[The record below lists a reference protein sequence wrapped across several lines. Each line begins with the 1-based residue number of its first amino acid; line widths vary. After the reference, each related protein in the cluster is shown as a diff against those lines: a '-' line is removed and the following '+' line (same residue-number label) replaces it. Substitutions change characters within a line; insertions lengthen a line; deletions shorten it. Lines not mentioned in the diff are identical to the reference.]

1 MLPFGQNIIFTSG
14 EDAMISANMKK
25 FYINGAWVE
34 PNSAARMGVENPAT
48 EEIVTE
54 VALGNQADIDAA
66 IAAARAAFDAYTVW
80 PVEKRI
86 ALVKRILEV
95 YNSRYEDFAQA
106 MSTEMGAP
114 IEWAR
119 GAQAWAGQVH
129 IEATIKAAEEMSW
142 EYSRGTTRIVYE
154 GIGVCALI
162 TPWNWPMNQ
171 IACKVAP
178 ALIAGCTMV
187 LKPSEIAPLSGVLF
201 AEVCHEAGVPAG
213 VFNLVNGTGPEVGA
227 RMSSHPEVDMVSFTG
242 STRAGTAVAAAAAPT
257 VKRVAQELGG
267 KSANII
273 LPSADLAAAVA
284 AGVNAIMS
292 NTGQSCDAPT
302 RMFVSRAQQAEAL
315 AVAKAT
321 AEAIIPGDPRLENT
335 TMGPLISK
343 TQHEKVQRLI
353 QAGIDEG
360 ATLVCGG
367 VGRPAGLNRGW
378 FAKPTIFGDVTN
390 EMTISK
396 EEIFGPVLAILPYDS
411 IDDAVRMA
419 NDTVYGLAA
428 YIAGPVEE
436 ARPIARRL
444 RAGTVNLNYPDWD
457 TSAPFGGYKQSGNG
471 REYADWG
478 IHDFCEVKGIVGYG
492 DA

>member
-1 MLPFGQNIIFTSG
+1 MT
-14 EDAMISANMKK
+14 ISANMTR
-25 FYINGAWVE
+25 FYIDGAWVE
-34 PNSAARMGVENPAT
+34 PLSTNRMGVENPAT
-48 EEIVTE
+48 EEMVAE
-54 VALGNQADIDAA
+54 VALGSEADADRA
-66 IAAARAAFDAYTVW
+66 IMAARAAFDAWTVT
-80 PVEKRI
+80 PVAGRI
-86 ALVKRILEV
+86 ALVRRILEV
-95 YNSRYEDFAQA
+95 YNDRYEDFAQA

-129 IEATIKAAEEMSW
+129 IEAAIKAAEEMTW

-154 GIGVCALI
+154 GIGVCGLI

-178 ALIAGCTMV
+178 ALLAGCTMV

-201 AEVCHEAGVPAG
+201 AEVCHAAGVPAG

-227 RMSSHPEVDMVSFTG
+227 RLSSHPEVDMVSFTG
-242 STRAGTAVAAAAAPT
+242 STRAGTAVAANAAPT

-273 LPSADLAAAVA
+273 LPTADLAAAVA
-284 AGVNAIMS
+284 SGVEGCFG

-302 RMFVSRAQQAEAL
+302 RMFVPRDRHDEAL
-315 AVAKAT
+315 AVAKET
-321 AEAIIPGDPRLENT
+321 AEAVVPGDPMAEGT

-343 TQHEKVQRLI
+343 LQFDKVQRLI

-360 ATLVCGG
+360 AVLVTGG

-378 FAKPTIFGDVTN
+378 FVKPTIFGGVTN
-390 EMTISK
+390 DMTVSK

-428 YIAGPVEE
+428 YIAGPVED
-436 ARPIARRL
+436 AIPVARRM
-444 RAGTVNLNYPDWD
+444 RAGTVNLNYPAWD

-492 DA
+492 V

>member
-1 MLPFGQNIIFTSG
+1 
-14 EDAMISANMKK
+14 MIPKNMTK
-25 FYINGAWVE
+25 FYIDGAWVE
-34 PNSAARMGVENPAT
+34 PLSKERVGVENPAT
-48 EEIVTE
+48 EEIVCE
-54 VALGNQADIDAA
+54 VALGNTADADRA
-66 IAAARAAFDAYTVW
+66 IAAARAAFDGWTVT
-80 PVEKRI
+80 PLAERI

-95 YNSRYEDFAQA
+95 YNARAEDFAQA

-114 IEWAR
+114 ITWAR
-119 GAQAWAGQVH
+119 EAQVWAGQVH
-129 IEATIKAAEEMSW
+129 IESTIKAAEEMTW
-142 EYSRGTTRIVYE
+142 EYMRGDTRIVHE

-201 AEVCHEAGVPAG
+201 AEVCHEAGVPKG
-213 VFNLVNGTGPEVGA
+213 VFNLVNGTGPGVGA
-227 RMSSHPEVDMVSFTG
+227 HLSAHPQVDMVSFTG

-273 LPSADLAAAVA
+273 LPTADLEAAVRG
-284 AGVNAIMS
+284 GVEGCFG

-302 RMFVSRAQQAEAL
+302 RMFVHRSQHDAAL
-315 AVAKAT
+315 DIARAT
-321 AEAIIPGDPRLENT
+321 AEAVVVGDPQDEGT
-335 TMGPLISK
+335 TMGPLISRL
-343 TQHEKVQRLI
+343 QFDKVQRLI

-360 ATLVCGG
+360 AVLVAGG

-378 FAKPTIFGDVTN
+378 FVKPTIFGGVTN
-390 EMTISK
+390 DMTISR
-396 EEIFGPVLAILPYDS
+396 EEIFGPVLSILPYDS
-411 IDDAVRMA
+411 LDEAITMA
-419 NDTVYGLAA
+419 NDTPYGLAA

-436 ARPIARRL
+436 ARAVARRL
-444 RAGTVNLNYPDWD
+444 RAGTVNLNYPAWD
-457 TSAPFGGYKQSGNG
+457 TFAPFGGYKQSGNG

-478 IHDFCEVKGIVGYG
+478 IHDFCEVKGIVGWG
-492 DA
+492 A

>member
-1 MLPFGQNIIFTSG
+1 
-14 EDAMISANMKK
+14 MISANMTK
-25 FYINGAWVE
+25 FYINGAWVQ
-34 PNSAARMGVENPAT
+34 PNSAASMGVENPAT
-48 EEIVTE
+48 EEIVAE
-54 VALGNQADIDAA
+54 VALGNQTDIDNA
-66 IAAARAAFDAYTVW
+66 IAAARAAFDAYTIW
-80 PVEKRI
+80 PVQKRI
-86 ALVKRILEV
+86 DLVKRILEV

-129 IEATIKAAEEMSW
+129 IEATIKAAEEMAW
-142 EYSRGTTRIVYE
+142 EYSRGTTRIVHE

-178 ALIAGCTMV
+178 ALVAGCTMV

-201 AEVCHEAGVPAG
+201 AEVCHEAGVPPG
-213 VFNLVNGTGPEVGA
+213 VFNLVNGTGLEVGA

-302 RMFVSRAQQAEAL
+302 RMFVQRDQQAAAL
-315 AVAKAT
+315 VVAKET
-321 AEAIIPGDPRLENT
+321 AEAIIPGDPTLETT

-343 TQHEKVQRLI
+343 TQYEKVQRMI

-360 ATLVCGG
+360 ATLVTGG
-367 VGRPAGLNRGW
+367 LGRPAGLNRGW
-378 FAKPTIFGDVTN
+378 FTKPTIFGDVMN

-396 EEIFGPVLAILPYDS
+396 EEIFGPVLSILPYDTV
-411 IDDAVRMA
+411 DDAVRMA

-428 YIAGPVEE
+428 YIAGPLEE
-436 ARPIARRL
+436 AKPIARRL
-444 RAGTVNLNYPDWD
+444 RAGTVNLNYPEWD

-478 IHDFCEVKGIVGYG
+478 IHDFCEIKGIVGYG
-492 DA
+492 D

>member
-1 MLPFGQNIIFTSG
+1 
-14 EDAMISANMKK
+14 MISENLGK
-25 FYINGAWVE
+25 FYINGAWVA
-34 PNSAARMGVENPAT
+34 PHSKATMGVENPAT
-48 EEIVTE
+48 EEIVAE
-54 VALGNQADIDAA
+54 VALGDQEDIDAA
-66 IAAARAAFDAYTVW
+66 ILAARAAFEGYTTW
-80 PVEKRI
+80 PVQKRI
-86 ALVKRILEV
+86 DLVKTILEV
-95 YNSRYEDFAQA
+95 YNARYEDFAQA

-129 IEATIKAAEEMSW
+129 IEATIKAAEEMAW
-142 EYSRGTTRIVYE
+142 EYSRGTTRIVHE

-201 AEVCHEAGVPAG
+201 AEVCHAAGVPAG
-213 VFNLVNGTGPEVGA
+213 VFNLVNGTGAEVGA

-273 LPSADLAAAVA
+273 LPSADLAAAVS
-284 AGVNAIMS
+284 AGVSAIMS

-302 RMFVSRAQQAEAL
+302 RMFVQRDKQAEAL
-315 AVAKAT
+315 AVAKEV
-321 AEAIIPGDPRLENT
+321 AEAIVIGDPRDEAT
-335 TMGPLISK
+335 GMGPLISK
-343 TQHEKVQRLI
+343 AQFEKVQRLI
-353 QAGIDEG
+353 QSGIDEG
-360 ATLVCGG
+360 ATLVTGG
-367 VGRPAGLNRGW
+367 VGLPAGLNRGW
-378 FAKPTIFGDVTN
+378 FARPTIFGDVQN

-396 EEIFGPVLAILPYDS
+396 EEIFGPVLAILPYDTV
-411 IDDAVRMA
+411 DDAVRMA

-428 YIAGPVEE
+428 YIAGPVQE
-436 ARPIARRL
+436 ARGVARRL

-478 IHDFCEVKGIVGYG
+478 IHDFCEIKGIVGYG
-492 DA
+492 E

>member
-1 MLPFGQNIIFTSG
+1 MVPAHMQQ
-14 EDAMISANMKK
+14 

-34 PNSAARMGVENPAT
+34 PHSAQRMGVENPAT

-54 VALGNQADIDAA
+54 VALGDLADTDAA
-66 IAAARAAFDAYTVW
+66 IAAAKAAFPAWTVT
-80 PVEKRI
+80 PVAERI
-86 ALVKRILEV
+86 GYLKRILEI
-95 YNSRYEDFAQA
+95 YNEMYEEFAQV

-129 IEATIKAAEEMSW
+129 IEATIKAAEEMAW
-142 EYSRGTTRIVYE
+142 EYQRGTTRIVHE
-154 GIGVCALI
+154 GIGVCGLI

-178 ALIAGCTMV
+178 ALVAGCTMV

-201 AEVCHEAGVPAG
+201 AHVCHRAGLPAG

-227 RMSSHPEVDMVSFTG
+227 RLSSHPDVDMVSFTG

-267 KSANII
+267 KSPNII
-273 LPSADLAAAVA
+273 LASADLESAVKT
-284 AGVNAIMS
+284 GVENIMS

-302 RMFVSRAQQAEAL
+302 RMFVPRALHDQALAYAAEA
-315 AVAKAT
+315 AA
-321 AEAIIPGDPRLENT
+321 AIVVGDPTDTAT

-343 TQHEKVQRLI
+343 TQFDKVQRLI

-367 VGRPAGLNRGW
+367 TGRPEGLSKGW
-378 FAKPTIFGDVTN
+378 FCKPTIFGNVQN
-390 EMTISK
+390 EMTVSR
-396 EEIFGPVLAILPYDS
+396 EEIFGPVLVILPYDS
-411 IDDAVRMA
+411 LDHAVEMA
-419 NDTVYGLAA
+419 NDTPYGLAA
-428 YIAGPVEE
+428 FIAGPVEE
-436 ARPIARRL
+436 ARPLAARL
-444 RAGTVNLNYPDWD
+444 RAGTVNLNYPAWD

-478 IHDFCEVKGIVGYG
+478 IHDFCEVKGIVGWG
-492 DA
+492 Q

>member
-1 MLPFGQNIIFTSG
+1 
-14 EDAMISANMKK
+14 MISANMTK

-34 PNSAARMGVENPAT
+34 PLSAARIGVENPAT
-48 EEIVTE
+48 EEIVCQM
-54 VALGNQADIDAA
+54 AMGNDADADRA
-66 IAAARAAFDAYTVW
+66 IMAARAAFDSWTVV
-80 PVEKRI
+80 PVVQRI
-86 ALVKRILEV
+86 TLLKRILEI
-95 YNSRYEDFAQA
+95 YNARADDFAAA
-106 MSTEMGAP
+106 MTMEMGAP
-114 IEWAR
+114 KSWAR
-119 GAQAWAGQVH
+119 DAQFWAGQVH
-129 IEATIKAAEEMSW
+129 IEATIAAAEKMAW

-178 ALIAGCTMV
+178 ALVAGCTMV

-201 AEVCHEAGVPAG
+201 AEVCHEAGVPPG
-213 VFNLVNGTGPEVGA
+213 VFNLVNGDGPGVGT
-227 RMSSHPEVDMVSFTG
+227 RITSHPEVDMVSFTG
-242 STRAGTAVAAAAAPT
+242 STRAGTLIAAAAAPT
-257 VKRVAQELGG
+257 VKRVAQEMGG

-273 LPSADLAAAVA
+273 LPNADLEAAVS

-302 RMFVSRAQQAEAL
+302 RMFVHRSQQAAAL
-315 AVAKAT
+315 VVAKAT
-321 AEAIIPGDPRLENT
+321 AEAIVPGDPLADGV

-343 TQHEKVQRLI
+343 VQFDKVQRLI
-353 QAGIDEG
+353 QVGMDEG
-360 ATLVCGG
+360 ATLVTGG
-367 VGRPAGLNRGW
+367 LGRPAGLNRGW
-378 FAKPTIFGDVTN
+378 FCKPTIFADVEN

-411 IDDAVRMA
+411 IDDAVQMA
-419 NDTVYGLAA
+419 NDSVYGLAA
-428 YIAGPVEE
+428 YIAGPVED

-492 DA
+492 EA

>member
-1 MLPFGQNIIFTSG
+1 
-14 EDAMISANMKK
+14 MIPANMLK
-25 FYINGAWVE
+25 FYIDGQWVD
-34 PNSAARMGVENPAT
+34 PISTARIGVENPAT
-48 EEIVTE
+48 EEIVCE
-54 VALGNQADIDAA
+54 VAMGNEKDADRA
-66 IAAARAAFDAYTVW
+66 ILAARAAFDGWTYT
-80 PVEKRI
+80 PVKDRI

-95 YNSRYEDFAQA
+95 YNERYEDFAQA

-114 IEWAR
+114 ITWAR

-129 IEATIKAAEEMSW
+129 IEATIKAAEEMVW
-142 EYSRGTTRIVYE
+142 EYNRGSTRIVYE
-154 GIGVCALI
+154 GIGVCSLI

-201 AEVCHEAGVPAG
+201 AQVLHDAGVPKG
-213 VFNLVNGTGPEVGA
+213 VFNLVNGAGPDVGA

-242 STRAGTAVAAAAAPT
+242 STRAGTAIAAAAAPT

-267 KSANII
+267 KSPNII
-273 LPSADLAAAVA
+273 LPTANIAEAVA
-284 AGVNAIMS
+284 AGVNAVMS

-302 RMFVSRAQQAEAL
+302 RMLVPRAAQAEAL
-315 AVAKAT
+315 KVAKAT
-321 AEAIIPGDPRLENT
+321 AEAIKVGDPRDEATVL
-335 TMGPLISK
+335 GPLVSK
-343 TQHEKVQRLI
+343 LQFDKVQRLI

-360 ATLVCGG
+360 ATLVTGG
-367 VGRPAGLNRGW
+367 VGRPADLNRGW
-378 FAKPTIFGDVTN
+378 FVRPTVFGDVVN
-390 EMTISK
+390 AMTISK
-396 EEIFGPVLAILPYDS
+396 EEIFGPVLAIQPYDS
-411 IDDAVRMA
+411 IEDAITQA

-428 YIAGPVEE
+428 FIAGPVEDAKPV
-436 ARPIARRL
+436 ARKL

-478 IHDFCEVKGIVGYG
+478 IHDFCEVKGIVGWG
-492 DA
+492 D

>member
-1 MLPFGQNIIFTSG
+1 
-14 EDAMISANMKK
+14 MIPANMLK
-25 FYINGAWVE
+25 FYIDGQWVD
-34 PNSAARMGVENPAT
+34 PISTARIGVENPAT
-48 EEIVTE
+48 EEIVCE
-54 VALGNQADIDAA
+54 VAMGNAADADRA
-66 IAAARAAFDAYTVW
+66 ILAARAAFDGWTYT
-80 PVEKRI
+80 PVKDRI
-86 ALVKRILEV
+86 ALVKRVLEV
-95 YNSRYEDFAQA
+95 YNARYEDFAQV

-114 IEWAR
+114 ITWAR
-119 GAQAWAGQVH
+119 NAQAWAGQVH
-129 IEATIKAAEEMSW
+129 IEATIKAAEEMVW
-142 EYSRGTTRIVYE
+142 EYNRGTTRIVYE

-201 AEVCHEAGVPAG
+201 AQVLHDAGVPKG
-213 VFNLVNGTGPEVGA
+213 VFNLVNGAGPDVGA

-242 STRAGTAVAAAAAPT
+242 STRAGTAIAAAAAPT

-267 KSANII
+267 KSPNII
-273 LPSADLAAAVA
+273 LPNANIAEAVA
-284 AGVNAIMS
+284 AGVNAVMS

-302 RMFVSRAQQAEAL
+302 RMLVPRAKQAEAL
-315 AVAKAT
+315 KAAKET
-321 AEAIIPGDPRLENT
+321 ADAIKVGDPRDEATVL
-335 TMGPLISK
+335 GPLVSK
-343 TQHEKVQRLI
+343 LQFDKVQRLI

-360 ATLVCGG
+360 ATLVTGG
-367 VGRPAGLNRGW
+367 VGRPADLNRGW
-378 FAKPTIFGDVTN
+378 FVRPTVFGDVVN
-390 EMTISK
+390 AMTISK
-396 EEIFGPVLAILPYDS
+396 EEIFGPVLAIQPYDS
-411 IDDAVRMA
+411 IEDAIAQA

-428 YIAGPVEE
+428 YIAGPVEDAKPV
-436 ARPIARRL
+436 ARKL

-492 DA
+492 D